1 MRLRVGC
8 EAGTGIGAEWWGEPE
23 VRMRRRLGMGREC
36 VWRENEGV
44 SIGRKR

>member
-23 VRMRRRLGMGREC
+23 VRMRRLGMGREC